1 MCLSAPSWNQFS
13 PAGTPDTR
21 PARSPARR
29 EDPSPAVAA
38 IVPPTDDGS
47 GWSAHDLGVESKR
60 KRKGKVMA
68 GVTYGA
74 SVAPDTQV
82 IGRRV
87 LATIIDVLLLGVVAS
102 LFTAPGALIDGWGSG
117 QFSDAASGV
126 LFSFGGLAAL
136 IVYFAYF
143 TIMEGRYGQTL
154 GKMALGIKVVR
165 ETDGRAPGT
174 KAAVLR
180 TLMRIVDSIGSYLV
194 AFVVALVSDKHQRL
208 GDMVAKT
215 LVVRA

>member
-1 MCLSAPSWNQFS
+1 
-13 PAGTPDTR
+13 
-21 PARSPARR
+21 
-29 EDPSPAVAA
+29 
-38 IVPPTDDGS
+38 
-47 GWSAHDLGVESKR
+47 
-60 KRKGKVMA
+60 MA
-68 GVTYGA
+68 GITYGA
-74 SVAPDTQV
+74 TVAPDTHV

-87 LATIIDVLLLGVVAS
+87 LATIIDVVLLGILAG
-102 LFTAPGALIDGWGSG
+102 LFTAPGALIEGWGSG
-117 QFSDAASGV
+117 EFSDVASGV

-136 IVYFAYF
+136 LVYFAYF

-165 ETDGRAPGT
+165 ETDGQVPGT
-174 KAAVLR
+174 RTAVLR

-194 AFVVALVSDKHQRL
+194 AFVVVLVSDKNQRL